1 MATLTQAE
9 ARQHALQAQRGNM
22 RSLEIVLA
30 ELIGGDIQ
38 LDNLDVVTLSI
49 NGTEV
54 TATAAELN
62 RAADTSA
69 RIVATT
75 ATVLALTAAAHG
87 SKVVLVNST
96 SSIAITLPAATGSG
110 EKYTL
115 VIGVDATAT
124 AHSVV
129 VANTA
134 DAMTGVSVLATTATG
149 EVTGFA
155 TTATDD
161 TISLNGTTKGG
172 AKGDRI
178 EIIDVATAIFQ
189 VSIVGRAT
197 GTVVTPFSAGV

>member
-1 MATLTQAE
+1 MVALTQAE
-9 ARQHALQAQRGNM
+9 ARQHARKAELGSL
-22 RSLEIVLA
+22 RSLGIVLD

-62 RAADTSA
+62 RAADVST

-75 ATVLALTAAAHG
+75 VTELSVTAVAHG

-96 SSIAITLPAATGSG
+96 GALAVTMPAATGSG
-110 EKYTL
+110 EKFTF

-124 AHSVV
+124 AHTIV

-134 DAMTGVSVLATTATG
+134 DAFTGVSVLATTATG

-161 TISLNGTTKGG
+161 TITLNGTTQGG

-197 GTVVTPFSAGV
+197 GSVATPFSAGV